1 MFWLGTEPT
10 NNTNKNQKIETSKFA
25 GKYGMYFH
33 TEKEGIFFMDR
44 GQFQKTIPFK
54 KVLDAIPKLTKDS
67 YPKDLSAMKFNNVFF
82 NFGEND
88 KVSKDRMLIL
98 LQCPITSGMI

>member
-1 MFWLGTEPT
+1 MFLLGTET
-10 NNTNKNQKIETSKFA
+10 TKNIYKNQKIDTSKFA
-25 GKYGMYFH
+25 AKYGMYFH

-44 GQFQKTIPFK
+44 GQFQKTIPFT
-54 KVLDAIPKLTKDS
+54 KVLNAIQKLTENS
-67 YPKDLSAMKFNNVFF
+67 YPKVLSSMKFNNVFF